1 MCYETS
7 EVPTSSTATHLITAT
22 YLKFLSPLYP
32 FVFLLSV
39 LSECFTLLCRSFPLS
54 RLLFA
59 LTWQA
64 AGVSSS
70 VTLSIKNSL
79 HRANRCV
86 KHTRHGNSPI
96 TSYFFSGFLS
106 SFIFPSLELSLYFFP
121 AFIPHHISLT
131 CSPSALLFSLP
142 FISLSLWQFSPIMT
156 DMQPLSS
163 PSLSPRLALLFDTG
177 RGGCYC

>member
-22 YLKFLSPLYP
+22 YLKFLSLLYS
-32 FVFLLSV
+32 FVFLPSV
-39 LSECFTLLCRSFPLS
+39 LSDCFTLQCRSFPLS

-86 KHTRHGNSPI
+86 KHTRHGNSPL
-96 TSYFFSGFLS
+96 TSYFFLWFSVFFHL
-106 SFIFPSLELSLYFFP
+106 PLTWALAVFFP
-121 AFIPHHISLT
+121 GLHSTPHLSH
-131 CSPSALLFSLP
+131 LL
-142 FISLSLWQFSPIMT
+142 
-156 DMQPLSS
+156 PLSTS
-163 PSLSPRLALLFDTG
+163 FFTPFHLSVIVAIFSHHDSHATAILTLALPQA
-177 RGGCYC
+177 RVAVWHR